1 MISLKVLLLI
11 TIFLPAATAVV
22 TGFGGTKSRCWAL
35 GGALATLICAI
46 CLAVKFPANA
56 AEFVSTQTD
65 WHWFGALG
73 TSLNIQFAVGLDG
86 LGLWLFVLTALLL
99 VVAVLVSWEAIQDQE
114 RLYYRLLLLLG
125 TGMLGVFVARD
136 IILFYLFFEFTLVPL
151 FFLIG
156 IWGSDQRRYAAIKF
170 FLFTLAGSVLTLA
183 GLLTIVLWDYWHIG
197 HGSHMTFSIPE
208 LTEHLKQSAAAG
220 YPMST
225 TLQMWLFLA
234 LFAGFAIKVP
244 LFPLHTW
251 LPLAHTEAPAAGSI
265 LLAGILLKIGT
276 YGFLRFNLPMLPEGT
291 AVCMPWLLW
300 LSVAGIVYGALVAL
314 AQSDMKKLIAYSS
327 VSHLGFCML
336 GIFALNRV
344 AVQGGTLQMINHG
357 LSTGG
362 LFAIVGMMYERYH
375 TRRIADFGGIAAETP
390 ILAFFMVFMTLASIG
405 LPGLNG
411 FAGEFLLLI
420 GMFQRAWGTAATEWT
435 AQYRIISVLA
445 VSGVVLGA
453 WYMLWLVMRVFFG
466 PLRERKDGHPIHDLK
481 FREIAAL
488 VPLCVVIVWI
498 GVHPK
503 FFLDRMAPTIDQ
515 LTGKAMTAV
524 ESTQPPTAP
533 SDESQP
539 ADEITQGPNGR
550 ENENGK
556 QSVSKEASGDQR
568 VEKVTQSRE
577 AAKSQKKRNAA
588 AGKNVGQVTFPCQLN
603 QFCLSDPRGSDRSRL
618 CAFAPLRETFLGLN
632 SPDRFPLEIA
642 RVA

>member
-1 MISLKVLLLI
+1 MHNLQVLLLI

-22 TGFGGTKSRCWAL
+22 AGLGGTKSRCWAL
-35 GGALATLICAI
+35 AGALATLTCSIV
-46 CLAVKFPANA
+46 LAAKFPLGA
-56 AEFVSTQTD
+56 AEFVNTRTE
-65 WHWFGALG
+65 WPWFQALG
-73 TSLNIQFAVGLDG
+73 KSLNIQFSVGLDG

-114 RLYYRLLLLLG
+114 RLYYRFLLLLG

-136 IILFYLFFEFTLVPL
+136 IILFYIFFEFTLIPL

-170 FLFTLAGSVLTLA
+170 FLFTLAGSVLTLL
-183 GLLTIVLWDYWHIG
+183 GLLTIVLWDYWNVQ
-197 HGSHMTFSIPE
+197 HGMKMTFSIPE
-208 LTEHLKQSAAAG
+208 LASDLQRATANGAG
-220 YPMST
+220 MST
-225 TLQMWLFLA
+225 ALQTWLFLA

-265 LLAGILLKIGT
+265 LLAGVLLKIGT
-276 YGFLRFNLPMLPEGT
+276 YGFLRFNLPMLPAGT

-362 LFAIVGMMYERYH
+362 LFALVGMMYERYH

-390 ILAFFMVFMTLASIG
+390 ILAFFFVFMTLASIG

-420 GMFQRAWGTAATEWT
+420 GMFQRAWGPAAGEW
-435 AQYRIISVLA
+435 AAHYRVISVLA

-481 FREIAAL
+481 LREIAAL
-488 VPLCVVIVWI
+488 APLCVVIVWI
-498 GVHPK
+498 GVQPK
-503 FFLDRMAPTIDQ
+503 YFLDRMSPTIDQ
-515 LTGKAMTAV
+515 LTAPAMTAV
-524 ESTQPPTAP
+524 ESAQPPAEPEEDQP
-533 SDESQP
+533 SD
-539 ADEITQGPNGR
+539 I
-550 ENENGK
+550 
-556 QSVSKEASGDQR
+556 VS
-568 VEKVTQSRE
+568 QSRG
-577 AAKSQKKRNAA
+577 APAKPVKAKTQEKK
-588 AGKNVGQVTFPCQLN
+588 
-603 QFCLSDPRGSDRSRL
+603 
-618 CAFAPLRETFLGLN
+618 
-632 SPDRFPLEIA
+632 LEIA
-642 RVA
+642 RVP

>member
-1 MISLKVLLLI
+1 MHNLQVLLLI
-11 TIFLPAATAVV
+11 TVFLPAATAVV
-22 TGFGGTKSRCWAL
+22 AGLGGTKSRCWAL
-35 GGALATLICAI
+35 AGALATLICSI
-46 CLAVKFPANA
+46 VLAVKFPLGN
-56 AEFVSTQTD
+56 AEFINTQTD
-65 WHWFGALG
+65 WKWFEALG
-73 TSLNIQFAVGLDG
+73 TSLNIQFSVGLDG

-99 VVAVLVSWEAIQDQE
+99 VVAVLVSWDAIQDQE

-170 FLFTLAGSVLTLA
+170 FLFTLAGSVLTLL
-183 GLLTIVLWDYWHIG
+183 GLLTIVLWDYWNVG
-197 HGSHMTFSIPE
+197 HGSKMTFSIPE
-208 LTEHLKQSAAAG
+208 LTAHLQNASANG
-220 YPMST
+220 TGMST
-225 TLQMWLFLA
+225 ALQTWLFLA

-265 LLAGILLKIGT
+265 LLAGVLLKIGT
-276 YGFLRFNLPMLPEGT
+276 YGFLRFNLPMLPAGT

-300 LSVAGIVYGALVAL
+300 LSAAGIVYGALVAL

-362 LFAIVGMMYERYH
+362 LFALVGMMYERYH
-375 TRRIADFGGIAAETP
+375 TRRIADFGGLAAEMP

-420 GMFQRAWGTAATEWT
+420 GMFQRAWGTAVGEWT
-435 AQYRIISVLA
+435 THYRVISVLA

-466 PLRERKDGHPIHDLK
+466 PLRERKNDHPIHDLNL
-481 FREIAAL
+481 REIAAL

-498 GVHPK
+498 GVQPK
-503 FFLDRMAPTIDQ
+503 FFLDRMAPSIDQ
-515 LTGKAMTAV
+515 LTVPAMTAV
-524 ESTQPPTAP
+524 DSAQPPAAP
-533 SDESQP
+533 REVEQWDE
-539 ADEITQGPNGR
+539 
-550 ENENGK
+550 
-556 QSVSKEASGDQR
+556 
-568 VEKVTQSRE
+568 VTQSRG
-577 AAKSQKKRNAA
+577 APAKPVHAKTQEKK
-588 AGKNVGQVTFPCQLN
+588 
-603 QFCLSDPRGSDRSRL
+603 
-618 CAFAPLRETFLGLN
+618 
-632 SPDRFPLEIA
+632 LEIA
-642 RVA
+642 RVP